1 MMKHILIGTVIG
13 LLLAIFL
20 PLVMYQELSWL
31 HFINTTFYIVG
42 GLFTLSLL
50 LLVIQ
55 KGFFDVTFI
64 SFRKLFIPNHKDEED
79 EIRKLSDIISFP
91 YSPPLHYWSYFMY
104 DYASISLLLL
114 SVDIVFFVKSW
125 IHRPFISTIMK

>member
-31 HFINTTFYIVG
+31 YLINTTFYLVG
-42 GLFTLSLL
+42 ALITLSLL

-55 KGFFDVTFI
+55 KGFFDVTFM
-64 SFRKLFIPNHKDEED
+64 SFRKVFQSKDED
-79 EIRKLSDIISFP
+79 
-91 YSPPLHYWSYFMY
+91 
-104 DYASISLLLL
+104 A
-114 SVDIVFFVKSW
+114 
-125 IHRPFISTIMK
+125 